1 MYKFKVGDLVCWRP
15 DGRSRSSRGIVVGVV
30 RLDRYRVQW
39 FTVKPHTRIHRVCDL
54 AKLEVQGG

>member
-39 FTVKPHTRIHRVCDL
+39 FGVNGARIHRVCDL
-54 AKLEVQGG
+54 AKLEAQGG